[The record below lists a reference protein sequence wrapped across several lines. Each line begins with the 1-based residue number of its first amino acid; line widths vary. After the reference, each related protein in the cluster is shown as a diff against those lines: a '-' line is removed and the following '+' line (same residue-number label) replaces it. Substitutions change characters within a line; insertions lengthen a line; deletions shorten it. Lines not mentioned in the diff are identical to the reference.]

1 MIDSAPRQFPQTR
14 TKKLKIVRAPI
25 SAAAARA
32 SESELDQVAP
42 ASHTTVAG
50 YPLYGVPKLIV
61 IERVCDM
68 LGLKRS
74 AVHAKVATGEL
85 PAPIKFGTSRR
96 AAARWL
102 EHEIVAFVLSK
113 AAART
118 EISPVDFPKGGGQ

>member
-1 MIDSAPRQFPQTR
+1 MIDSAPRQLPQTR
-14 TKKLKIVRAPI
+14 TKKLKVARAPI
-25 SAAAARA
+25 SSAAARA
-32 SESELDQVAP
+32 SGSDLIQVVP

-50 YPLYGVPKLIV
+50 YPLDGVPKLIV

-102 EHEIVAFVLSK
+102 EHEIVAFVLGK
-113 AAART
+113 AAERA
-118 EISPVDFPKGGGQ
+118 EISPIDPSKGSR

>member
-1 MIDSAPRQFPQTR
+1 MIDSAPRQLPRTG
-14 TKKLKIVRAPI
+14 TKKLKTAPTPI
-25 SAAAARA
+25 SSAVAHA
-32 SESELDQVAP
+32 SLGQVTV
-42 ASHTTVAG
+42 ASHTTITG
-50 YPLYGVPKLIV
+50 YPLDGVPKLIV

-102 EHEIVAFVLSK
+102 EHEIVAFVLGK
-113 AAART
+113 AAARA
-118 EISPVDFPKGGGQ
+118 EISPIDPSKGSR